1 MQEMDYADQLRDE
14 WQTRLND
21 AWDKVA
27 GLSEEELEEW
37 TDQWNNWVDQMIAA
51 ADYED
56 GTEGVWDY
64 PPNDPLHMRLHT
76 RPVEHPDVVR
86 VKYGKDID
94 VLELSMF
101 HSFVAAGWPEERA
114 AKQVLEFHQQRQD
127 RRPRR
132 G

>member
-1 MQEMDYADQLRDE
+1 MQEMDYEDE
-14 WQTRLND
+14 DGT
-21 AWDKVA
+21 
-27 GLSEEELEEW
+27 SEEAQFL
-37 TDQWNNWVDQMIAA
+37 DWVDRMADA
-51 ADYED
+51 ADYEN

-76 RPVEHPDVVR
+76 RPVEPLAVRR

-94 VLELSMF
+94 VQTMMIF
-101 HSFVAAGWPEERA
+101 RSFVSSGWPEERA
-114 AKQVLEFHQQRQD
+114 ANAALEFMKQRQD